1 MKQTGAT
8 EFVEE
13 NLKTIFAYALSRVP
27 NREDAEDLTND
38 IVLAIL
44 QSADKIRNP
53 EAFYGYVWGIAANTY
68 RKFMRRKNRFLWEE
82 IEDTVS
88 DDFDFTAAIAAKEDV
103 MRLHREIA
111 LLSKEY
117 RECTIAY
124 YYDGLSC
131 AEVSKKLS
139 ISSEMVKYYLFKT
152 RKILKE
158 GICME
163 REFGEKSFHP
173 TPFTFNTIFSGKF
186 NSEYRN
192 LFSRK
197 LPGQILMSAYYTS
210 MTARELAIE
219 LGVASVYLEDELAVL
234 EKYDLITKSAAGK
247 YQTKLLIFTEDFTNE
262 FHRKAKEYA
271 VPALVEIIAG
281 IEGKLGQ
288 IRDLNAIC
296 EKLSDSRLLWGL
308 LWPVMRQGN
317 EKFEAAYPYLQEK
330 DMLYDGAFGTN
341 YGISEGEP
349 EEEWEC
355 DAFAGYAGIDEDYY
369 ASAADFGI
377 LPKKN
382 RYFDVDHAA
391 FRERLYQTLSGEIQP
406 EFMILTEKEET
417 ALFEILSEESSMME
431 KLYQQLFSCACQ
443 LMRTHAP
450 KSVGD
455 QIERIVFQTLFFRT
469 VGLIGGYAVQSGSL
483 ALPDFEGP
491 AALYIRRNTKA
502 GANAVFE

>member
-1 MKQTGAT
+1 MKQTDAT

-13 NLKTIFAYALSRVP
+13 HLKTIFAYALSRVS
-27 NREDAEDLTND
+27 NKEDAEDLTND

-53 EAFYGYVWGIAANTY
+53 DAFYGYVWGIAANTY
-68 RKFMRRKNRFLWEE
+68 RKFLRRRNRFLWEE

-88 DDFDFTAAIAAKEDV
+88 DPFDFTGAIAAREDA

-117 RECTIAY
+117 RACAVAY

-131 AEVSKKLS
+131 AEVSRTLN
-139 ISSEMVKYYLFKT
+139 ISPEMVKYYLFKT

-173 TPFTFNTIFSGKF
+173 TPFTFNTIFSGEF

-210 MTARELAIE
+210 MTTRELAIE

-234 EKYDLITKSAAGK
+234 EKYDLITKSSAGK
-247 YQTKLLIFTEDFTNE
+247 YQTKLVIFTEDFTKE
-262 FHRKAKEYA
+262 FYRKATEYA
-271 VPALVEIIAG
+271 APALTEMISG
-281 IEGKLGQ
+281 MKGKLEQ
-288 IRDLNAIC
+288 IRNLNAIC
-296 EKLSDSRLLWGL
+296 ESLSDTRLLWGL

-317 EKFEAAYPYLQEK
+317 EKFEAVYPQLQERRL
-330 DMLYDGAFGTN
+330 LYDGAFGTN

-355 DAFAGYAGIDEDYY
+355 NAFAGYAGIDEDYY

-382 RYFDVDHAA
+382 RYFEQADHEA
-391 FRERLYQTLSGEIQP
+391 FREKLYQTLSGEIQP
-406 EFMILTEKEET
+406 EFIILTEAEET
-417 ALFEILSEESSMME
+417 DLFEMLSEESSMME
-431 KLYQQLFSCACQ
+431 RLYQKLFSCACQ

-450 KSVGD
+450 KSVED

-469 VGLIGGYAVQSGSL
+469 VGLIGKCAVQSGL
-483 ALPDFEGP
+483 LVLPDFEGP
-491 AALYIRRNTKA
+491 TALYIRKNTKA
-502 GANAVFE
+502 GAKLS